1 LPKKESV
8 PKSEKGKSTKSPNI
22 ALRYS
27 GMAFQMIAIIGV
39 ITFIGVKVNDYFEA
53 DPPYITAIFALLS
66 IFAALYL
73 TLKDL
78 IIPKK

>member
-1 LPKKESV
+1 MPKKEST
-8 PKSEKGKSTKSPNI
+8 PKSAKEKSSKNPNV

-39 ITFIGVKVNDYFEA
+39 ITFIGVKVNDYFGAE
-53 DPPYITAIFALLS
+53 PPYITAIFALLS

-78 IIPKK
+78 IFPKK